1 MVKENRHLS
10 IMRNPERTSVMADH
24 AYKAT
29 AKSQLERL
37 ATLTD
42 VVYAVALVL
51 IISWLPLPEES
62 HSGGAVWLLDLWAEY
77 SQNIIAVVIGLVFS
91 IMYWIRSNTLMTA
104 LDRTDG
110 VHTGFSIASV
120 FFLLLL
126 LYIVRVSA
134 EVAAPSRRAGESIA
148 VALIGI
154 AAGAAWWWARRKK
167 LVREG
172 ISKDEMLGVQI
183 EAFAEPMAAL
193 VTLPFAYVGE
203 LAWNL
208 AWLAYI
214 PIAAFLRR
222 RDAKTRERL

>member
-1 MVKENRHLS
+1 VKEEL
-10 IMRNPERTSVMADH
+10 MPESPQIG
-24 AYKAT
+24 T
-29 AKSQLERL
+29 ARSQLERL

-42 VVYAVALVL
+42 VVYGVALVL
-51 IISWLPLPEES
+51 VISWLPLPEES
-62 HSGGAVWLLDLWAEY
+62 QAAGAVWIFDLWAEN
-77 SQNIIAVVIGLVFS
+77 SQNIVAVVIGLVFS

-110 VHTGFSIASV
+110 PHTGISIASV

-126 LYIVRVSA
+126 LYVVRVSA

-154 AAGAAWWWARRKK
+154 AAGVAWWWARRKG

-172 ISKDEMLGVQI
+172 ISQEEMLGVQI
-183 EAFAEPMAAL
+183 EAFAEPLTAL

-203 LAWNL
+203 IAWNL
-208 AWLAYI
+208 AWFAYI

-222 RDAKTRERL
+222 RGTVPKNAA

>member
-1 MVKENRHLS
+1 M
-10 IMRNPERTSVMADH
+10 PEQ
-24 AYKAT
+24 AYRAT

-51 IISWLPLPEES
+51 IIQWLPLPEES
-62 HSGGAVWLLDLWAEY
+62 HATGSVWLIDLWAEY
-77 SQNIIAVVIGLVFS
+77 SDNIVAVVIGLVFS

-110 VHTGFSIASV
+110 VHTGLSIASV

-126 LYIVRVSA
+126 LYTVRVSA
-134 EVAAPSRRAGESIA
+134 EVAAPSRRAGESVA
-148 VALIGI
+148 VALIGV
-154 AAGAAWWWARRKK
+154 AAGLAWWWARRKG

-172 ISKDEMLGVQI
+172 ISKEEMLSIQL
-183 EAFAEPMAAL
+183 EAFTEPLTAL

-203 LAWNL
+203 LTWNL
-208 AWLAYI
+208 AWFAYI
-214 PIAAFLRR
+214 PVAAFLRR
-222 RDAKTRERL
+222 RGVKEQEQV